1 MKKLC
6 NHSRVHCIV
15 VLLLM
20 VFGQTVNANA
30 KGLETIRLD
39 QHDGDAG
46 ISLVKQSLLQLLAHV
61 QLHVFIV
68 TLVNQ
73 QQAQLNRFLAHAP
86 AFLSV
91 RTPRW

>member
-1 MKKLC
+1 M
-6 NHSRVHCIV
+6 

-20 VFGQTVNANA
+20 VLGQTVDANT
-30 KGLETIRLD
+30 KCLEAVGLD

-46 ISLVKQSLLQLLAHV
+46 ISLVKQSLLQLLSHV
-61 QLHVFIV
+61 QLHVFIL

-86 AFLSV
+86 AFLCV
-91 RTPRW
+91 RACDAKKHK